1 MKLKFLYALALFL
14 CLSTFASS
22 NECTRHCPKTTAPRV
37 QPVPG
42 NQPDAASAAATEKEQ
57 EDQADYSPFPLVRLL
72 YI

>member
-1 MKLKFLYALALFL
+1 MKLKFLYALAFFL

-37 QPVPG
+37 QPVAG
-42 NQPDAASAAATEKEQ
+42 NQPDAASAANGEE
-57 EDQADYSPFPLVRLL
+57 QADYSPIPLVRLL

>member
-22 NECTRHCPKTTAPRV
+22 NECTRHCPKTASPSV
-37 QPVPG
+37 QPVPR
-42 NQPDAASAAATEKEQ
+42 NQPDAASAVTEKEQ
-57 EDQADYSPFPLVRLL
+57 EEQADYSPFPLVRLL